1 MTPPPGPP
9 LRTLKDDAVVAAP
22 GAFNA
27 LVARAVAQAGFHAAY
42 VSGGATSV
50 AAGVP
55 DVGLLTLDHFC
66 RVIREVADGSGLP
79 VLADADTGFGEA
91 EMVRRTVIEYH
102 RAGAAGL
109 HLEDQV
115 FPKRCGHLDGKA
127 LVPTDHMCEKVQWA
141 AKASR
146 DCSDSAFLI
155 CARTDAAGVDGLDAA
170 VERARAYTAAGADMI
185 FPEGLKSEQEFADFA
200 AALRASTSPERKLG
214 SASGPLSRPRRERA
228 GERAPSSPTS
238 TASAA
243 SPYLLANMTE
253 FGKTPLI
260 PLTRFG
266 ELGYDLV
273 IYPVTMLRIAM
284 GAITRALE
292 TLHREGT
299 VEPFLG
305 EMQTREELYRLVG
318 YTPGEPWEFPC

>member
-1 MTPPPGPP
+1 MTTHPGTR
-9 LRTLKDDAVVAAP
+9 LRTLMDDAVVAAP

-214 SASGPLSRPRRERA
+214 SASGPRNPPRRERA

>member
-1 MTPPPGPP
+1 MDSGI
-9 LRTLKDDAVVAAP
+9 VAAP

-27 LVARAVAQAGFHAAY
+27 LVARAVAQVGFDACY

-55 DVGLLTLDHFC
+55 DVGLLTLEHFC

-127 LVPTDHMCEKVQWA
+127 LVPAEHMCEKIAWA
-141 AKASR
+141 AKAGR
-146 DCSDSAFLI
+146 DCSDGAFI
-155 CARTDAAGVDGLDAA
+155 VCARTDARGVDGMDAA
-170 VERARAYTAAGADMI
+170 VDRAKRYVEAGAEMI
-185 FPEGLKSEQEFADFA
+185 FPEGLKSEEEFAEFA
-200 AALRASTSPERKLG
+200 GALG
-214 SASGPLSRPRRERA
+214 
-228 GERAPSSPTS
+228 GEGG
-238 TASAA
+238 
-243 SPYLLANMTE
+243 PYLLANMTE

-260 PLTRFG
+260 PLSRFG
-266 ELGYDLV
+266 EMGYDIV
-273 IYPVTMLRIAM
+273 IYPVTMLRVAM
-284 GAITRALE
+284 GAVTRALE
-292 TLHREGT
+292 TLRREGT
-299 VEPFLG
+299 VEPLLG
-305 EMQTREELYRLVG
+305 KMQTREELYKLVG
-318 YTPGEPWEFPC
+318 YTPGKAWEYPVR